1 MPMAMV
7 NAMFRPFPA
16 DINSPFMGMAVAEN
30 MLLVVLLIAMLLRF
44 QSSAL
49 RHPVLWL
56 SLCFAGVILVLT
68 GLVTPVVGAI
78 VRYKVPAL
86 PFLFCAIIALTRT
99 KDIERFFATKF
110 PFLQKYL

>member
-1 MPMAMV
+1 
-7 NAMFRPFPA
+7 
-16 DINSPFMGMAVAEN
+16 
-30 MLLVVLLIAMLLRF
+30 MLLAAVENLLFILLLVAMIVWLRP
-44 QSSAL
+44 SAL
-49 RHPVLWL
+49 RHPVVWL
-56 SLCFAGVILVLT
+56 SLCFAAVILMLT

-99 KDIERFFATKF
+99 TDIERFFATKF